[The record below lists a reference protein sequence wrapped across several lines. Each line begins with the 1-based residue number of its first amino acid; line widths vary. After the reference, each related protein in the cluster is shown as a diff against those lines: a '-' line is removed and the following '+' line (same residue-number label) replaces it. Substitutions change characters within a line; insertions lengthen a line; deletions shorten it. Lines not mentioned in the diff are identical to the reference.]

1 MKLAQKMVPERIK
14 SWGRSTL
21 CVGGEIPVAAAASK
35 PLMFNLAAAT
45 KMNYEML
52 AL

>member
-1 MKLAQKMVPERIK
+1 MIEEKLIELRVGAEA
-14 SWGRSTL
+14 L

-45 KMNYEML
+45 KMNHEVE
-52 AL
+52 